1 MALSLSSSR
10 PVVSLITLLVLTTG
24 SVLLALSLGS
34 AGFSWPDDEASQ
46 RILLELRLPRAI
58 AALVTGALLGLAGA
72 VMQVL
77 LRNPLADP
85 YVLGVSGGAS
95 AFVLAGMLFGLA
107 WLPTPLLAFSGAL
120 ISMAV
125 VFILGRGP
133 GPWSSLRMLLT
144 GVVMAAGWGAIITLM
159 LALGPDRSL
168 RGMLYWLM
176 GDLSYASLS
185 AWWLLPLTALTA
197 LLALR
202 GRSLNV
208 LTAGETQARLLGEN
222 TNRRYLELYLIAS
235 LLTALAVSIAGT
247 IGFVGLVVPHLMRL
261 LLGADHRIL
270 LPASALFGGAF
281 LLLADTLARTILSP
295 RQLPVGV
302 LTAIIGV
309 VLFLLLLYRSGR
321 SVR

>member
-1 MALSLSSSR
+1 MALLVLSALSL
-10 PVVSLITLLVLTTG
+10 
-24 SVLLALSLGS
+24 LLALSLGS
-34 AGFSWPDDEASQ
+34 TGLLWLNDEASQ
-46 RILLELRLPRAI
+46 RILLELRLPRAM

-72 VMQVL
+72 LMQVL

-95 AFVLAGMLFGLA
+95 AFVLAGMLFGLV
-107 WLPTPLLAFSGAL
+107 WLPSSVLAFAGAL
-120 ISMAV
+120 VSMAI
-125 VFILGRGP
+125 VFVLGRGP

-185 AWWLLPLTALTA
+185 GWWLLPMAALTA
-197 LLALR
+197 WLAMR

-208 LTAGETQARLLGEN
+208 LSAGETQARLLGEN
-222 TNRRYLELYLIAS
+222 TQRRYLELYLVAS

-261 LLGADHRIL
+261 LLGADHRVL
-270 LPASALFGGAF
+270 LPASALFGGTF
-281 LLLADTLARTILSP
+281 LLLADTLARTVLSP

-309 VLFLLLLYRSGR
+309 VLFLLLLYRSGH